1 MVLWGRSVLGCQK
14 VPQKLPP
21 RLRQGLT
28 KVSPRFQKLRKF
40 RVGVP
45 KGSVEGP
52 LSTSL
57 NLSPSSS
64 TFLAFFP
71 NSVSFTDS
79 EGFGAT
85 MTRLS
90 CGVLAPQQMA
100 KTPPKKA
107 LGSSWSHSLLVFF
120 GQMAFAAEKVLW
132 RVLPTILCI
141 CLPNGCCFN
150 FFFWRAPPPV
160 LYIYLPVFCWVK
172 VAWIVDT
179 SHPYKSSPQKDP
191 SCRCCWGI
199 LWVNYLNGVESCFDA
214 VSAFMSAIR
223 YRLKKHLSLAASDF
237 EFNKSRRFEDW
248 FHPSE
253 THIFS
258 AIYRGGPHVT
268 PCICMGNRGPLGAL

>member
-40 RVGVP
+40 RGVSGLLGQILFGVP

-71 NSVSFTDS
+71 NSVAFTDS

-107 LGSSWSHSLLVFF
+107 LGSSWSHSLL
-120 GQMAFAAEKVLW
+120 G
-132 RVLPTILCI
+132 
-141 CLPNGCCFN
+141 
-150 FFFWRAPPPV
+150 FFWANG
-160 LYIYLPVFCWVK
+160 FC
-172 VAWIVDT
+172 
-179 SHPYKSSPQKDP
+179 
-191 SCRCCWGI
+191 CRKGS
-199 LWVNYLNGVESCFDA
+199 VEG
-214 VSAFMSAIR
+214 SA
-223 YRLKKHLSLAASDF
+223 
-237 EFNKSRRFEDW
+237 N
-248 FHPSE
+248 
-253 THIFS
+253 
-258 AIYRGGPHVT
+258 
-268 PCICMGNRGPLGAL
+268 

>member
-14 VPQKLPP
+14 VPQKVPP

-100 KTPPKKA
+100 KTPPKKT

-150 FFFWRAPPPV
+150 FFFFEGSATCA
-160 LYIYLPVFCWVK
+160 LHL
-172 VAWIVDT
+172 
-179 SHPYKSSPQKDP
+179 SS
-191 SCRCCWGI
+191 SLLLG
-199 LWVNYLNGVESCFDA
+199 ESC
-214 VSAFMSAIR
+214 V
-223 YRLKKHLSLAASDF
+223 
-237 EFNKSRRFEDW
+237 N
-248 FHPSE
+248 
-253 THIFS
+253 
-258 AIYRGGPHVT
+258 
-268 PCICMGNRGPLGAL
+268 C

>member
-1 MVLWGRSVLGCQK
+1 MVCLVFWGRSVLECQK
-14 VPQKLPP
+14 VP
-21 RLRQGLT
+21 
-28 KVSPRFQKLRKF
+28 
-40 RVGVP
+40 
-45 KGSVEGP
+45 
-52 LSTSL
+52 LSTSF

-150 FFFWRAPPPV
+150 FFFGGLRH
-160 LYIYLPVFCWVK
+160 LCFTFIFQ
-172 VAWIVDT
+172 
-179 SHPYKSSPQKDP
+179 SSA
-191 SCRCCWGI
+191 G
-199 LWVNYLNGVESCFDA
+199 
-214 VSAFMSAIR
+214 
-223 YRLKKHLSLAASDF
+223 
-237 EFNKSRRFEDW
+237 
-248 FHPSE
+248 
-253 THIFS
+253 
-258 AIYRGGPHVT
+258 
-268 PCICMGNRGPLGAL
+268 